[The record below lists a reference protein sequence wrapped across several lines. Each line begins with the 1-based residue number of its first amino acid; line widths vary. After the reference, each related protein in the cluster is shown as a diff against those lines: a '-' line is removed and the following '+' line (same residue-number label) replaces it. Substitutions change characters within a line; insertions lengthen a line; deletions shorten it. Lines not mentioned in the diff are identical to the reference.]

1 MFARVLAITTFAL
14 LGCPS
19 RTPASELRTTDEP
32 VTRTAA
38 DAPAAPELRV
48 AAPQPIADA
57 HATASTPAKSPVL
70 DVPIARVSSQP
81 YTPPA
86 NLPEPI
92 GVYVATQPRPV
103 YAERSTKS
111 ALLGRIEMQ
120 SNFNVYEL
128 VPSKGTDGCS
138 KDWAMVGPS
147 AWVCTRTVERSEH
160 GKLHDLPVLHGDK
173 LLPFVYARHRNHD
186 DRSTPA
192 LPVYRHLAALR
203 QGADPIEHLGAYG
216 TYAFIRRTN
225 SGGKRVL
232 VDIRGRVVPADDMK
246 LLDPSEF
253 AGRDLEAAPV
263 PADRLL
269 AWVVHID
276 TGLHEAPDPKS
287 ERRAIDYHTELLVL
301 DRREKGRDGETW
313 IEIPASGE
321 QAGGWMPEKHLRVW
335 RPIAPPEPILAGQRF
350 VDVDL
355 DQQTLTL
362 WHEDRPIFATLIASG
377 KPGNSTPTGLYRII
391 TKRAYGKMAS
401 LPTEPEPYWIDA
413 VPWTMYFDGRYA
425 LHAAF
430 WHDRFGHRT
439 SHGCVN
445 LSPRDAKYLFEQ
457 VTPTLPPGWL
467 LVNEHA
473 ADPGT
478 LVRVHK
484 GDPNVTDRRGASVE
498 ASALEE

>member
-1 MFARVLAITTFAL
+1 MLARTLAITALSL
-14 LGCPS
+14 LGC
-19 RTPASELRTTDEP
+19 RTTADEP
-32 VTRTAA
+32 LPRTNA
-38 DAPAAPELRV
+38 DAPAPVDELQV
-48 AAPQPIADA
+48 AAPPR
-57 HATASTPAKSPVL
+57 HGTPTTTPEPTTREPARPAI

-81 YTPPA
+81 YTPPSS
-86 NLPEPI
+86 LGEPI
-92 GVYVATQPRPV
+92 AIYVATQPRPV
-103 YAERSTKS
+103 YVSRSTKS
-111 ALLGRIEMQ
+111 ALRGRIEMQ
-120 SNFNVYEL
+120 SHFNVYAL
-128 VPSKGTDGCS
+128 VPSKVEDGCS
-138 KDWAMVGPS
+138 TDWGQVGDA
-147 AWVCTRTVERSEH
+147 AWVCMRKTEPSEH
-160 GKLHDLPVLHGDK
+160 GKLHDLPVLHGSNIV
-173 LLPFVYARHRNHD
+173 PFVYARHRKYQ

-203 QGADPIEHLGAYG
+203 EGAAPIEQLGAYG

-253 AGRDLEAAPV
+253 GGRDLEAAPV

-276 TGLHEAPDPKS
+276 SGIYAEPDPASK
-287 ERRAIDYHTELLVL
+287 RKPATYHRELLVL
-301 DRREKGRDGETW
+301 DRRERGRDGETW
-313 IEIPASGE
+313 IEIPADADAD
-321 QAGGWMPEKHLRVW
+321 QPGGWIPEKHLRVW

-355 DQQTLTL
+355 EQQTLTL
-362 WHEDRPIFATLIASG
+362 WLEDRPVFATLIASG
-377 KPGNSTPTGLYRII
+377 KPGDSTPTGLYRII

-401 LPTEPEPYWIDA
+401 LPTEPEPYWVDA

-467 LVNEHA
+467 IVNEFA
-473 ADPGT
+473 DDPGT
-478 LVRVHK
+478 LVRIHK
-484 GDPNVTDRRGASVE
+484 GDPNVTDRRGKSE
-498 ASALEE
+498 AAALDE